1 MVELTNLI
9 NSFFLPCSTSQL
21 AARTRAVQKLS
32 GGNSISPISDTFAQ
46 RYDTS
51 TSMTLHDLFQGF
63 CEKQKQT
70 LHHFFC
76 HVFMGLGH
84 GSKSSSLFEAGLFTS
99 THSFTV
105 STGHFVEPEE
115 EGILWKIG
123 DSPPL
128 VPTHVMLGLRH
139 SLWKRKAKQKG
150 QKKGGKKA
158 FISTAIYLCK
168 APAKSSGCSPHYI
181 SLNNTLCNYLPLSQ

>member
-1 MVELTNLI
+1 MELTNLTT
-9 NSFFLPCSTSQL
+9 SFFLLCSTSQL
-21 AARTRAVQKLS
+21 AAGTRAVQKLS
-32 GGNSISPISDTFAQ
+32 VGNSISPISDTFAQ

-63 CEKQKQT
+63 CEKQKQN
-70 LHHFFC
+70 LQHFFC
-76 HVFMGLGH
+76 HVFRGLGH

-123 DSPPL
+123 DSLPL
-128 VPTHVMLGLRH
+128 VPIHLMLGLRH
-139 SLWKRKAKQKG
+139 SL
-150 QKKGGKKA
+150 
-158 FISTAIYLCK
+158 
-168 APAKSSGCSPHYI
+168 
-181 SLNNTLCNYLPLSQ
+181 